1 MNKPFFRVGLTNL
14 GNTCFLNSCIQVLQQ
29 TYELHSI
36 IDKAKTRDIPD
47 TVILKEWNELRKAML
62 TQDGVLS
69 PNRFVHI
76 VQSVAQQKGRE
87 LFTGWAQNDISEF
100 LLFLIECMHTSC
112 SSSITIK
119 INGKAENQTDE
130 RALLCYRFLQSTYS
144 KEYSKIHELFYGT
157 YVTEI
162 AHPETKA
169 ILSSKAEHYFM
180 LDVQLFYENQMAT
193 NIYQCL
199 DLFVRP
205 EVMTGE
211 NAWFND
217 TTQKKEEV
225 HRQVSFW
232 NFPNVL
238 VILLKR
244 FLPDGQRK
252 LQTHIDFPLENLD
265 LSKYIKGYQSASYI
279 YDLFGVCN
287 HMGTVMGGHYT
298 AYVKNRGD
306 VWHHYNDTLVEPV
319 LDVGRIVSPSAYC
332 LFYRKKNPVN
342 TI

>member
-1 MNKPFFRVGLTNL
+1 M
-14 GNTCFLNSCIQVLQQ
+14 
-29 TYELHSI
+29 E
-36 IDKAKTRDIPD
+36 
-47 TVILKEWNELRKAML
+47 

-69 PNRFVHI
+69 PNRFVHM
-76 VQSVAQQKGRE
+76 VQQVAQQKGRE

-100 LLFLIECMHTSC
+100 LLFLIESMHTSC
-112 SSSITIK
+112 ARSVSIQ
-119 INGKAENQTDE
+119 INGSPENSTDE
-130 RALLCYRFLQSTYS
+130 RALLCYQFLQSTYA

-162 AHPETKA
+162 AHPVTKV

-180 LDVQLFYENQMAT
+180 LDVQLFYQNQMFT

-199 DLFVRP
+199 DLFVSP
-205 EVMTGE
+205 EVMSGE
-211 NAWFND
+211 NAWFNEA
-217 TTQKKEEV
+217 TEQKEEV

-232 NFPNVL
+232 NFPSVL

-244 FLPDGQRK
+244 FLPDGKRK

-265 LSKYIKGYQSASYI
+265 LSKYIKGYKAAAYQ

-287 HMGTVMGGHYT
+287 HMGGVMGGHYT
-298 AYVKNRGD
+298 AYVKNGKG

-319 LDVGRIVSPSAYC
+319 LDVGRIVSPAAYC
-332 LFYRKKNPVN
+332 LFYRKKNPAN